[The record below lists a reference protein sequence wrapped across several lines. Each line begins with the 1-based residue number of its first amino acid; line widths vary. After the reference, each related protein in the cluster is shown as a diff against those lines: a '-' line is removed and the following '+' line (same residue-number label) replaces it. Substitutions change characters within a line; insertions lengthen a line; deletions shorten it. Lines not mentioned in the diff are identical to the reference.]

1 MIILTR
7 IAKFVQACLIL
18 GFLFSIIPSVSS
30 AAVTKKV
37 DEFDGQTR
45 IISAFKDTDENI
57 KPPFFS
63 DLIFQKSFKNNETPE
78 YLLIIHNKNI
88 FSGNPISSL
97 LAETCIRF
105 NGDKKD
111 AYRLNTKVSRE
122 NYVDNFVSYKLPVEL
137 IDKILTTN
145 VIEIKITGVRINYLV
160 DQEKTIIVNPEVIN
174 EWKQVITQNGSVV
187 VK

>member
-45 IISAFKDTDENI
+45 IISALKDTDENI

-78 YLLIIHNKNI
+78 LSALSTVEI
-88 FSGNPISSL
+88 
-97 LAETCIRF
+97 AE
-105 NGDKKD
+105 N
-111 AYRLNTKVSRE
+111 V
-122 NYVDNFVSYKLPVEL
+122 VEW
-137 IDKILTTN
+137 TTH
-145 VIEIKITGVRINYLV
+145 
-160 DQEKTIIVNPEVIN
+160 P
-174 EWKQVITQNGSVV
+174 
-187 VK
+187 